1 MEISFEEFNALSA
14 EQSRRDVKI
23 ARLEME
29 LQAQEERHAQ
39 ELSQLKQER
48 DALWAE
54 NQRLSQRLE
63 LLETDFEN
71 VRFENHWMKQF
82 ILLSVERVKI
92 VFSRIRD
99 IKLLSAVKSF
109 VLDMLPDDA
118 SPEQIAFASE
128 VMSLP
133 YSEKEE
139 PTIGHANQ
147 VVVSVESGAQVLY
160 NADNGSEV

>member
-1 MEISFEEFNALSA
+1 MEISFEDFNALSA
-14 EQSRRDVKI
+14 EQSRRDVRI
-23 ARLEME
+23 ATLEME
-29 LQAQEERHAQ
+29 LKIQDESHAQ
-39 ELSQLKQER
+39 ELVQLQHER
-48 DALWAE
+48 DALWEE
-54 NQRLSQRLE
+54 NQHLKQRLD

-82 ILLSVERVKI
+82 ILLSVERVRI

-109 VLDMLPDDA
+109 VLDMLPVDA

-133 YSEKEE
+133 YSEKPE

-147 VVVSVESGAQVLY
+147 VVVSVETGAQVLY
-160 NADNGSEV
+160 NADKVSEA